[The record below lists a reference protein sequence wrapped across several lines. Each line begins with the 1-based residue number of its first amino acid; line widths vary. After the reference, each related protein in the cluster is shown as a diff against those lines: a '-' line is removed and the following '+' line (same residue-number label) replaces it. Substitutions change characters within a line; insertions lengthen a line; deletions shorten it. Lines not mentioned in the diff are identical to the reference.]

1 VWRCRAWRAPAIAGP
16 ARAHWRLRE
25 IAREIGL
32 RLLQRCFERPA
43 IEREED
49 LPLRHVVAFLEA
61 DRRELAR
68 DLRAD
73 GHARR
78 RFHGSDGNQLERH
91 RFALDLCDCHG
102 HRRRAA
108 AARTRGA
115 GAFRAAGIGAT

>member
-1 VWRCRAWRAPAIAGP
+1 VWRCRASRAPAIAGP
-16 ARAHWRLRE
+16 ARGIGGLRHV
-25 IAREIGL
+25 AREIGL

-49 LPLRHVVAFLEA
+49 LPLHHVVAFLEA
-61 DRRELAR
+61 DRRELAGE
-68 DLRAD
+68 LRAD

-102 HRRRAA
+102 HRRCA

-115 GAFRAAGIGAT
+115 GAFRTAGISAP